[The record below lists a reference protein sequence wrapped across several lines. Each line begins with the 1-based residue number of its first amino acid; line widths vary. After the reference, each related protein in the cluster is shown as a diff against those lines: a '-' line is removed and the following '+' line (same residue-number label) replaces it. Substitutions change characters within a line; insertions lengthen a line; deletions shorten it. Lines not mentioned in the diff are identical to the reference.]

1 MYLYLIA
8 ISRKQGKMQHQSSS
22 DVFIKTASF
31 AIHESFSLGDLLLGL
46 PGFAQ
51 WLSYYLTKFGVL

>member
-8 ISRKQGKMQHQSSS
+8 ISREQGKMQHQSSV
-22 DVFIKTASF
+22 VFIKTASF

>member
-1 MYLYLIA
+1 
-8 ISRKQGKMQHQSSS
+8 MQHQSS

-31 AIHESFSLGDLLLGL
+31 AIHESFPLGDSLLGL